1 MTVGAF
7 ALYGLAKE
15 EIVAGAIA
23 LASDAFSAILVK
35 SSYTPVLAAHGTYAD
50 VSADEASGTGYTTG
64 GIDIGSIGV
73 SRVGTVVTLDSVVTL
88 AWPASSITAKYLVLV
103 RRAGV
108 SLVPTDRLLGVLDLN
123 TNGGSVQTSGG
134 TLEVQWSTSGIYEF
148 D

>member
-15 EIVAGAIA
+15 EIIAGTIA
-23 LASDAFSAILVK
+23 LASDDFSAILVG
-35 SSYTPVLAAHGTYAD
+35 SSYTPDLAADETYAD
-50 VSADEASGTGYTTG
+50 VSAHEASGAGYTTG

-73 SRVGTVVTLDSVVTL
+73 SRVGAVVTLDSAVTL

-108 SLVPTDRLLGVLDLN
+108 SLAPTDRLLGVLNLN
-123 TNGGSVQTSGG
+123 TNGGSVHTAGG
-134 TLEVQWSTSGIYEF
+134 TLEVQWNPNGIYEF
-148 D
+148 N